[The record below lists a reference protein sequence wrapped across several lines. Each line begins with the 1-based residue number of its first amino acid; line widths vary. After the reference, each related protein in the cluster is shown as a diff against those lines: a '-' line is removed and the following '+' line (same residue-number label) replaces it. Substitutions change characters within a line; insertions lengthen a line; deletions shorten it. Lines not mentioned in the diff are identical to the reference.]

1 LAINLFFQEKIA
13 SCSSATHDWDSDNIQ
28 ASEPI
33 LLEADEPYYI
43 EAYHNDFGGGHN
55 VMIRVRMDKTQHTN
69 SKVGAARDEQ
79 QKITISSTIRW
90 EIQV

>member
-1 LAINLFFQEKIA
+1 
-13 SCSSATHDWDSDNIQ
+13 
-28 ASEPI
+28 
-33 LLEADEPYYI
+33 
-43 EAYHNDFGGGHN
+43 
-55 VMIRVRMDKTQHTN
+55 MIRVRMDKTQHTN